1 MQITAFS
8 LPKYPVAIGYF
19 QSNQLVSEDSKYIK
33 QKVDN
38 IIFNRQNI
46 DMINGN
52 YLMAMRE
59 VSVNRGMQP
68 SAIRIP
74 KIAHQR
80 DFQSVPNPLV
90 GLRATRSMLGVVRRS
105 PRSGSKPVQTQ
116 SAKTTGASLP
126 PERPVTVREEIISP
140 GMPVEMDSILSLYL
154 REAGEIALLTPQQ
167 EVELAT
173 RIQQGDDAAREH
185 MIRANL
191 RFVIKIAREYQHL
204 GMPLLDLINE
214 GNIGLMKAVEKFDP
228 AKGAKLTTYSSLW
241 IKQQIR
247 RALASQ
253 GKTIRLPVH
262 VADKIYQLG
271 KAELRLRDLLGR
283 EATDEELA
291 AELKIKTSRVARLRR
306 AALRPS
312 SLDAPLGD
320 EKSSTIAEVV
330 ADDNAASP
338 FEQLREKTETV
349 LIHQLVKQLPEREAR
364 IIRFRF
370 GLDRGGERTLEDVGR
385 KFKLTRERIR
395 QLQNL
400 ALSKLRKMLE
410 DPDALPVAA

>member
-1 MQITAFS
+1 M
-8 LPKYPVAIGYF
+8 
-19 QSNQLVSEDSKYIK
+19 
-33 QKVDN
+33 
-38 IIFNRQNI
+38 
-46 DMINGN
+46 DMFNGN
-52 YLMAMRE
+52 YLTTAQE
-59 VSVNRGMQP
+59 EPANRGKQNSTP
-68 SAIRIP
+68 RVTKATR
-74 KIAHQR
+74 R
-80 DFQSVPNPLV
+80 GGFQSATIPLTGLPATSSVMGLGRRRAHSGLNPIPIQPAETPEAFSPPT
-90 GLRATRSMLGVVRRS
+90 RPATARKEISS
-105 PRSGSKPVQTQ
+105 
-116 SAKTTGASLP
+116 TGAP
-126 PERPVTVREEIISP
+126 A
-140 GMPVEMDSILSLYL
+140 EMDSILSQYM
-154 REAGEIALLTPQQ
+154 REAGEVTLLTPQQ
-167 EVELAT
+167 ELELAA
-173 RIQQGDDAAREH
+173 RIQQGDAAAREH

-191 RFVIKIAREYQHL
+191 RFVIKIAREYEHL

-228 AKGAKLTTYSSLW
+228 TKGAKLATYSALW

-271 KAELRLRDLLGR
+271 KAEVRLRALLGR

-291 AELKIKTSRVARLRR
+291 AELEIKPSRVATLRR

-312 SLDAPLGD
+312 SLDALLGD

-330 ADDNAASP
+330 ADENAASP
-338 FEQLREKTETV
+338 FDQLREKTETV

-400 ALSKLRKMLE
+400 ALAKLRKMLE
-410 DPDALPVAA
+410 DPDAMPVAA

>member
-1 MQITAFS
+1 MS
-8 LPKYPVAIGYF
+8 PVA
-19 QSNQLVSEDSKYIK
+19 V
-33 QKVDN
+33 
-38 IIFNRQNI
+38 RQ
-46 DMINGN
+46 
-52 YLMAMRE
+52 A
-59 VSVNRGMQP
+59 V
-68 SAIRIP
+68 
-74 KIAHQR
+74 IATG
-80 DFQSVPNPLV
+80 VP
-90 GLRATRSMLGVVRRS
+90 A
-105 PRSGSKPVQTQ
+105 
-116 SAKTTGASLP
+116 
-126 PERPVTVREEIISP
+126 
-140 GMPVEMDSILSLYL
+140 EMDSILALYM
-154 REAGEIALLTPQQ
+154 REAGEVALLTPQQ
-167 EVELAT
+167 EVALAT
-173 RIQQGDDAAREH
+173 RIQRGDDAAREH

-191 RFVIKIAREYQHL
+191 RFVIKIAREYEHL

-228 AKGAKLTTYSSLW
+228 DKGAKLTTYSSLW

-271 KAELRLRDLLGR
+271 KAEVRLRDLLGR

-291 AELKIKTSRVARLRR
+291 AELEIRPGRVAKLRR

-320 EKSSTIAEVV
+320 PNSSPVAEVV
-330 ADDNAASP
+330 ADENAASP

-370 GLDRGGERTLEDVGR
+370 GLDSGGERTLEDVGR

-410 DPDALPVAA
+410 DPDAMPVAA

>member
-1 MQITAFS
+1 MNMF
-8 LPKYPVAIGYF
+8 
-19 QSNQLVSEDSKYIK
+19 
-33 QKVDN
+33 
-38 IIFNRQNI
+38 
-46 DMINGN
+46 NGN
-52 YLMAMRE
+52 YLTTAQAAPE
-59 VSVNRGMQP
+59 NRGMKTPSSRALTGSRRTGIQP
-68 SAIRIP
+68 AKTPSI
-74 KIAHQR
+74 
-80 DFQSVPNPLV
+80 
-90 GLRATRSMLGVVRRS
+90 GMRATRSLLGVVKRS
-105 PRSGSKPVQTQ
+105 SRAAGKKTKPPLVATPV
-116 SAKTTGASLP
+116 AWLAPLA
-126 PERPVTVREEIISP
+126 PVTVPAETIANRVP
-140 GMPVEMDSILSLYL
+140 AEMDSILALYM
-154 REAGEIALLTPQQ
+154 REAGEVALLTPQE
-167 EVELAT
+167 EVALAN
-173 RIQQGDDAAREH
+173 RIQRGDAAAREH

-191 RFVIKIAREYQHL
+191 RFVIKIAREYEHL

-228 AKGAKLTTYSSLW
+228 NKGAKLTTYSSLW

-271 KAELRLRDLLGR
+271 KAEVRLRGLLGR

-291 AELKIKTSRVARLRR
+291 AELDVRPGRVAKLRR

-320 EKSSTIAEVV
+320 TNSSTVAEVV
-330 ADDNAASP
+330 ADENAASP

-349 LIHQLVKQLPEREAR
+349 LIHELVKHLPEREAR

-370 GLDRGGERTLEDVGR
+370 GLDSGGERTLEDVGR

-410 DPDALPVAA
+410 DPDAMPVAA

>member
-1 MQITAFS
+1 MNMF
-8 LPKYPVAIGYF
+8 
-19 QSNQLVSEDSKYIK
+19 
-33 QKVDN
+33 
-38 IIFNRQNI
+38 
-46 DMINGN
+46 NGN
-52 YLMAMRE
+52 YLTTAHE
-59 VSVNRGMQP
+59 APANRGMKTP
-68 SAIRIP
+68 SARALTGSRRTGIRPAKTPYIG
-74 KIAHQR
+74 
-80 DFQSVPNPLV
+80 V
-90 GLRATRSMLGVVRRS
+90 RATRSLLGVVKRS
-105 PRSGSKPVQTQ
+105 SRAGSKAVPIQPVEIPE
-116 SAKTTGASLP
+116 ASLP
-126 PERPVTVREEIISP
+126 PKLPVSAREEVSSTGAP
-140 GMPVEMDSILSLYL
+140 AEMDSILSQYM
-154 REAGEIALLTPQQ
+154 RDAGEVALLTPQQ
-167 EVELAT
+167 ELELAA

-191 RFVIKIAREYQHL
+191 RFVIKIAREYEHL

-228 AKGAKLTTYSSLW
+228 HKGAKLTTYSSLW

-271 KAELRLRDLLGR
+271 KAEARLRGLLGR

-291 AELKIKTSRVARLRR
+291 SELGIRTNRVARLRR

-320 EKSSTIAEVV
+320 LNSSSIAEVV
-330 ADDNAASP
+330 ADENAVSP

-349 LIHQLVKQLPEREAR
+349 LIHELVKHLPEREAR

-400 ALSKLRKMLE
+400 ALAKLRKMLE
-410 DPDALPVAA
+410 DPDAMPIAA